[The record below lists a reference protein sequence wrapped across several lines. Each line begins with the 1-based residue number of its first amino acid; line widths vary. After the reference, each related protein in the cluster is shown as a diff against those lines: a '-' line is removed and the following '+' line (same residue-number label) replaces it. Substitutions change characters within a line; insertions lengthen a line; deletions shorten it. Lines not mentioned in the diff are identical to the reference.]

1 VTAYAA
7 LLRGINV
14 GGNNKVAMPALK
26 EVLVELGFSDVA
38 TYIQSGNVVFRGARA
53 EAAAIEERI
62 EQVFGFRVAVVLRT
76 GAELAA
82 VAAGNPFLSSD
93 ANVKQLYVTFL
104 EREPA
109 GSAAGQL
116 DPERSPGDRFHLRG
130 RHLYL
135 ELGNGAG
142 RTKLTLDY
150 LERRL
155 GVKGTARN
163 WNTVLKLV
171 ELTG

>member
-38 TYIQSGNVVFRGARA
+38 TYVQSGNVVFRGRRA

-62 EQVFGFRVAVVLRT
+62 EQFFGLRVAVVLRT

-82 VAAGNPFLSSD
+82 AAAGNPFLSGE

-104 EREPA
+104 DREPA

-116 DPERSPGDRFHLRG
+116 DPERSPGDRFYLRG
-130 RHLYL
+130 RHVYL